1 MDNKEVINTLSEIH
15 EMMARS
21 SKFLSLSGLSCALV
35 GLFALC
41 ASFMAHYII
50 QNPQWYHYEKVTMLT
65 TLALILLVV
74 SLLTIFLFSKK
85 KADKNHLSFKLD
97 KTVRM
102 MLWNFALPLLV
113 GGFLCMALIYQGH
126 YGLTSSFMLI
136 FYGLALINLSN
147 FTFSSIKYLGYMQL
161 ILGICDFCAMNY
173 SLLFWSLGFGVCHIV
188 YGLVFYLKFERK
200 A

>member
-21 SKFLSLSGLSCALV
+21 SKFLSLSGLSCAVV
-35 GLFALC
+35 GVFALC
-41 ASFMAHYII
+41 ASCLANFII
-50 QNPQWYHYEKVTMLT
+50 QYPQCPHYQKVTILT
-65 TLALILLVV
+65 VLALFLLCL
-74 SLLTIFLFSKK
+74 SLLTIFIFSKK

-113 GGFLCMALIYQGH
+113 GGFLCLALIYQGH

-147 FTFSSIKYLGYMQL
+147 FTFSSIKYMGYMQL
-161 ILGICDFCAMNY
+161 ILGICDFCAVNY

-188 YGLVFYLKFERK
+188 YGLVFYIKFERK